1 MIKKI
6 FFSII
11 GFYSIN
17 CLALEPLDCNSPLS
31 NINILVAKIIK
42 YVCNSDAFNFDT
54 IFIPENYNK
63 KIYPPDPL
71 AEGNF
76 IIFNTTVNKIL
87 TPLNFFYTLSSIRDK
102 SYYGLSAILYG
113 AETQKVPKR
122 LWSNYVEQTNP
133 CLISSDTEAVND
145 YFASSAITKECEYFN
160 EVSTVIIIVF
170 SIAMI
175 ATALCSFIY
184 IKYKTKPPSYSNI

>member
-6 FFSII
+6 FFSIMI
-11 GFYSIN
+11 FCSLN
-17 CLALEPLDCNSPLS
+17 CLALDPLDCNSPLS
-31 NINILVAKIIK
+31 NINIPVAKIIK
-42 YVCNSDAFNFDT
+42 YVCNSDVFNFDT
-54 IFIPENYNK
+54 IFIPENYNEN
-63 KIYPPDPL
+63 IYPPDPL

-76 IIFNTTVNKIL
+76 IIFNTTENKIL

-102 SYYGLSAILYG
+102 SYYGISAILYG

-170 SIAMI
+170 SIAMA
-175 ATALCSFIY
+175 ATALLSFIY
-184 IKYKTKPPSYSNI
+184 VKYKTKHRSYSNI